1 MTTTPPTPTT
11 RSRRRPR
18 RPCHVDAEGHG
29 RGAEDLTAEEKQ
41 TNLMMD
47 MDWDTTQWS
56 LREIEAACSALVQE
70 IKDCPLDGPGQKRRD
85 YSQQMLLR
93 LCNRHV
99 EALYYFERV
108 LESMVNH
115 SLPGLSY
122 GLDQHALN
130 LAPLLAAMAPIH
142 DYAQRLL
149 DIKTIRRVIDILL
162 VEPNLAANIIQCAV
176 HMRFF
181 CDPNHRHYAL
191 PDDAPEAEVLLHE
204 KENRERCRRKYFAK
218 CMEHEALVN
227 KWKRAKAE
235 RLADLDGWRRAS
247 IARMDKE
254 PGGLK
259 RKKKSALKGGMDY
272 HHVTKTALVDRAVR
286 SKLVGVAERTRHEVC
301 GKKGEGITG
310 LVCIARLHGDDEK
323 RCKALRILLLVASA
337 ASLSVLTCCRQPAT
351 APASPVLEKPAR
363 TAGDG
368 SGTPPRPGTGASGA
382 SDRAPSTPG
391 GSEVDRPPS
400 TAGSG
405 GRRKARGDRGD
416 EAFHEPCGE
425 VDAVRELARPGWLAV
440 VLELLNGRDEALFLG
455 AVRFCQ
461 RCAASCEGAMRH
473 VLKEVLAFGG
483 RPLERA
489 IVGGLASGPNRGG
502 RGALAGC
509 ACLELLAQLRAAQE
523 SEIPNFKGSDLG
535 HFPLAQ
541 LTTFPPG
548 RMGLVAARVEDMLAP
563 LLASG
568 DPTQPAFLRSL
579 IVLLYASRVG
589 RSPVVLPGALGDEC
603 VADQDSRSYRRLQKG
618 RRRDKPST
626 PADAHKRDAATLTD
640 HCRGAFEALCGA
652 SDDDVAA
659 SGLVLA
665 KLKAAMPIFQFLC
678 QPKKQSFLYE
688 LERRARYAHCVVLRR
703 LFGAAP
709 PLPRMLFD
717 CGADALLRFC
727 SFAVQAGFNEIEDG
741 DVKHLSA
748 SDRRLHY
755 FAVESML
762 LTLSCAANVKDEGFV
777 DCGLDADRAE
787 KRRLNA
793 LRDDRA
799 GRGLRRRGGISS
811 ALTGSDARELRDD
824 ARDDDDERDDGAQLI
839 SVASTTSQTTSASLL
854 EAPVAPRNLVAQM
867 LLSTSTLGDVLGLAR
882 RVPTSEIVAIDALA
896 AAEAKVVSA
905 AAAFVAAAAP
915 VPFPDKL
922 HDLKYEPA
930 VGEDAG
936 YAAAEVTLRPLRAQ
950 AVDPLRASLSVDA
963 PLECRAAACGA
974 LAKLGATPAGAD
986 ELHARGVIRG
996 VIRALSRLAPRRP
1009 VTQAAVDKVIRSVP
1023 RSAIIDGDHSATLHL
1038 DLETCR
1044 LVRLPVAW

>member
-1 MTTTPPTPTT
+1 MIA
-11 RSRRRPR
+11 RPKFGR
-18 RPCHVDAEGHG
+18 NEWKTAE
-29 RGAEDLTAEEKQ
+29 RGAFRTVFPP
-41 TNLMMD
+41 
-47 MDWDTTQWS
+47 
-56 LREIEAACSALVQE
+56 R
-70 IKDCPLDGPGQKRRD
+70 
-85 YSQQMLLR
+85 
-93 LCNRHV
+93 
-99 EALYYFERV
+99 
-108 LESMVNH
+108 
-115 SLPGLSY
+115 
-122 GLDQHALN
+122 
-130 LAPLLAAMAPIH
+130 
-142 DYAQRLL
+142 
-149 DIKTIRRVIDILL
+149 
-162 VEPNLAANIIQCAV
+162 
-176 HMRFF
+176 
-181 CDPNHRHYAL
+181 L

-204 KENRERCRRKYFAK
+204 KENRERCRRKYLAK

-323 RCKALRILLLVASA
+323 RCKALRILLLVASVPLLA
-337 ASLSVLTCCRQPAT
+337 RCVLHGNATGLCVSLLN
-351 APASPVLEKPAR
+351 
-363 TAGDG
+363 
-368 SGTPPRPGTGASGA
+368 
-382 SDRAPSTPG
+382 
-391 GSEVDRPPS
+391 
-400 TAGSG
+400 
-405 GRRKARGDRGD
+405 
-416 EAFHEPCGE
+416 
-425 VDAVRELARPGWLAV
+425 VREP
-440 VLELLNGRDEALFLG
+440 
-455 AVRFCQ
+455 
-461 RCAASCEGAMRH
+461 
-473 VLKEVLAFGG
+473 LK
-483 RPLERA
+483 
-489 IVGGLASGPNRGG
+489 
-502 RGALAGC
+502 
-509 ACLELLAQLRAAQE
+509 
-523 SEIPNFKGSDLG
+523 
-535 HFPLAQ
+535 AQ

-548 RMGLVAARVEDMLAP
+548 RMGLVAARVDDMLAP

-659 SGLVLA
+659 SGL
-665 KLKAAMPIFQFLC
+665 
-678 QPKKQSFLYE
+678 
-688 LERRARYAHCVVLRR
+688 
-703 LFGAAP
+703 
-709 PLPRMLFD
+709 
-717 CGADALLRFC
+717 
-727 SFAVQAGFNEIEDG
+727 AGFNEIEDG

-762 LTLSCAANVKDEGFV
+762 LTLSCAANVKDEGFARLRPRR
-777 DCGLDADRAE
+777 GPRGEAAPERAP
-787 KRRLNA
+787 RRPRGA
-793 LRDDRA
+793 
-799 GRGLRRRGGISS
+799 GLRRRGGISS

-867 LLSTSTLGDVLGLAR
+867 LLSTS
-882 RVPTSEIVAIDALA
+882 S
-896 AAEAKVVSA
+896 
-905 AAAFVAAAAP
+905 
-915 VPFPDKL
+915 
-922 HDLKYEPA
+922 
-930 VGEDAG
+930 
-936 YAAAEVTLRPLRAQ
+936 
-950 AVDPLRASLSVDA
+950 
-963 PLECRAAACGA
+963 
-974 LAKLGATPAGAD
+974 
-986 ELHARGVIRG
+986 
-996 VIRALSRLAPRRP
+996 ALSRLAPRRP

-1044 LVRLPVAW
+1044 LRMTTTAPTTAKLKAFGGKIHELVLNKKYKLAPYLIQMLSAESTSGATKYNAAFAVAALCSANVAAAAPCLVEQGILPALAEVDAWQARRAAPVEAPPWEAARGDDDGDDDDEALASDDSRYSGPEQFCRGRLERFDDLELPRIDPSICAVTFDNIHEITTRRRAIGMRRKRAQKARTAFHHEPKAPPQSKLAKQLAEARAEDSATARSSRGSRRARRRRTG